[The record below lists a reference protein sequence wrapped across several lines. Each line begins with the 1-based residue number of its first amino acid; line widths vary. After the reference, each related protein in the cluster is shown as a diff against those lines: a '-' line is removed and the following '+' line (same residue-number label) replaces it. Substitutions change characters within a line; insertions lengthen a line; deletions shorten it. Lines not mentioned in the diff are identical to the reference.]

1 MTCTISRFHRY
12 ARFAIWAAFLFG
24 ALQVSASEASSSCT
38 AVGKG
43 TSSDCSS
50 SADQNGPGSEGKP
63 ENSGKYDVDRIGQRN
78 IGKGV
83 NLYSLERERSLGEAM
98 AAVIDRQVR
107 FVTDPK
113 VKDYINRLGQKIVR
127 NSDAQVPFTIK
138 VIDSKNPTTFSL
150 PGGFLYVDAALIL
163 EVDDEAE
170 LAGLMAHE
178 IAHVAARHTTRLATR
193 KDALDILQSLP
204 VTASGPT
211 AIAATQIGLLPV
223 QRKFNRDYEYE
234 ADLLGIEYQYAAGYD
249 PQAYVDALEKLDS
262 EDLQKHARESKNQ
275 PKPDWVDRMYI
286 RIGHSYALYPPM
298 ESRILRLQTEI
309 SKLLPPRND
318 YVLDTGEFQEVKA
331 QLGAER
337 LVLHRRRHGDSANGP
352 VLERRPPSGDEW
364 RQSIGTVSG
373 RLLLVMRSHNGL
385 PLD

>member
-1 MTCTISRFHRY
+1 MTCTIFRFHRY
-12 ARFAIWAAFLFG
+12 ARFAIWTAFLFG
-24 ALQVSASEASSSCT
+24 ALQVSASGASSSCT

-43 TSSDCSS
+43 ASSDCPP
-50 SADQNGPGSEGKP
+50 SADQSGPGGEGKP
-63 ENSGKYDVDRIGQRN
+63 ENSGKYDVDRIGERN

-113 VKDYINRLGQKIVR
+113 IKDYINRLGQKIVR
-127 NSDAQVPFTIK
+127 NSDAQVPFSIK

-150 PGGFLYVDAALIL
+150 PGGFLYVDAELIL
-163 EVDDEAE
+163 EVEDEAE

-178 IAHVAARHTTRLATR
+178 IAHVAARHTTRLATQ
-193 KDALDILQSLP
+193 KDAFDILQSLP
-204 VTASGPT
+204 VTAGPT
-211 AIAATQIGLLPV
+211 GIAATQIGLLPV
-223 QRKFNRDYEYE
+223 ERKFNRNYEYE

-262 EDLQKHARESKNQ
+262 EELQRHARESKNQ

-337 LVLHRRRHGDSANGP
+337 LVLHRRRHGDSTNGP
-352 VLERRPPSGDEW
+352 ILERRPPSGDEW
-364 RQSIGTVSG
+364 QQSIGTVPG
-373 RLLLVMRSHNGL
+373 RLLLGMGWQNGQ